1 LSQGTFPAGSSAG
14 LPERT
19 TDEVLLKRAGEGDQ
33 AAFLEL
39 YDRHRAPIFGFAYR
53 LLGEVDIAE
62 DVTHDCFLSLIRK
75 PGNFRPERASLR
87 TYLFAAARNLALKHF
102 RSTGRETGLDDM
114 TEEPQL
120 SPRHQPLRK
129 LLDEELAAEV
139 RKAIFSLAPLQRE
152 ALILFEYEG
161 LSLNEIAEITDA
173 DVGAVKG
180 RLYRARERL
189 KTLLQPYLNSN
200 PELGHRKAQTLST
213 EEAESTVTN

>member
-1 LSQGTFPAGSSAG
+1 M
-14 LPERT
+14 PERT
-19 TDEVLLKRAGEGDQ
+19 TDEVLLRRAGEGDQ

-39 YDRHRAPIFGFAYR
+39 YDRHRQPIFRFAYR

-75 PGNFRPERASLR
+75 PENFRPERASLK

-102 RSTGRETGLDDM
+102 RSTGRETGLDEV

-120 SPRHQPLRK
+120 PSRQGPLRK

-139 RKAIFSLAPLQRE
+139 RRAVGSLPPLQRE
-152 ALILFEYEG
+152 AVILFEYEE
-161 LSLNEIAEITDA
+161 LSLNDVAEITGA

-189 KTLLQPYLNSN
+189 KTILRPYLDSKRELNSGR
-200 PELGHRKAQTLST
+200 EIVTLR
-213 EEAESTVTN
+213 EA